1 MEAPAIGVWTEK
13 MRRVWKSF
21 CCLQAR
27 TIDFAKFGRLYLN
40 KGTGKEIRLF
50 QEHG

>member
-1 MEAPAIGVWTEK
+1 LDRKDEK
-13 MRRVWKSF
+13 GKLLLF
-21 CCLQAR
+21 QAR